1 MAHHSKGRVF
11 GHPDMIKQYA
21 VCLADRIKL
30 IPELNIQEPKVY
42 FDVWKSLNKRFQ
54 QRMVSHSSYLGV
66 KNHIWKEISHI

>member
-1 MAHHSKGRVF
+1 MAHHSKVRVF

-30 IPELNIQEPKVY
+30 IPELNIQEPEVY

-54 QRMVSHSSYLGV
+54 QRMVSDRSCLGL
-66 KNHIWKEISHI
+66 KNNF